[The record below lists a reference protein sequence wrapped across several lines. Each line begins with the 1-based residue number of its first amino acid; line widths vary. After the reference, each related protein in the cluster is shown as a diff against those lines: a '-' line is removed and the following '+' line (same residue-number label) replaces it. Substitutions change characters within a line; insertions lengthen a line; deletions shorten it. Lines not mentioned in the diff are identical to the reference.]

1 MSAAEESETVFY
13 GNWRQP
19 SKAGLGKLSAAAT
32 FVLFVS
38 LVATLIVN
46 MVAGLLPAFATAV
59 VSGAVLFS
67 LIRKD
72 GHGLTR
78 LHKIG
83 ERMVFW
89 KARRRGLTVYRS
101 GPAGVVPTGTCQLPG
116 VLTATRV
123 AEFTDSW
130 SRPFAVI
137 AHPAVSTYAVVLA
150 VQPDGDALVDQ
161 YQIDVQVARWG
172 HWLAALSGEPGLV
185 GASVVVETIP
195 DSGTR
200 LRQEI
205 HSHIDARAPELAK
218 RVMEEIQAVY
228 PVGSAAVSCYITL
241 TFTAATAYRFG
252 GARRSIEEFG
262 REIATR
268 IPGLTGALSGTG
280 AGTAR
285 PVGAEEIARIVR
297 VAYDPAAQALFDE
310 AALAGQTVHVDWADA
325 GPAGAD
331 ALRDRYV
338 HDSGVS
344 RTWMMTG
351 APTGQVQSNL
361 LARVLGPNKRV
372 PRKRVALLF
381 RPIESAR
388 AADIVDRDVND
399 ASARLGNMRRPTER
413 AKVAYAQAVRTSRE
427 EAQGAGL
434 ENFGMV
440 VTATGTSSSELAD
453 ITATVEAVGAA
464 ARLKFRLAYGA
475 QDSAFVTGLPVGV
488 VPRLHSRVSE
498 RVREA
503 L

>member
-19 SKAGLGKLSAAAT
+19 SRAGLGKLSAAAT
-32 FVLFVS
+32 FVLFAA
-38 LVATLIVN
+38 LVATLIAN
-46 MVAGLLPAFATAV
+46 MVGGLVPAFVTAV

-78 LHKIG
+78 LHRIG
-83 ERMVFW
+83 ERVMFRR
-89 KARRRGLTVYRS
+89 ARRRGLTVYRS

-116 VLTATRV
+116 VLSATRV
-123 AEFTDSW
+123 SEFVDSW
-130 SRPFAVI
+130 GRPFAVI

-218 RVMEEIQAVY
+218 RVMDEIQAVY

-241 TFTAATAYRFG
+241 TFTAATVYRLG
-252 GARRSIEEFG
+252 GARRSLEEFG
-262 REIATR
+262 REVATR

-280 AGTAR
+280 AGTVR

-297 VAYDPAAQALFDE
+297 VAYDPAAQALFEE
-310 AALAGQTVHVDWADA
+310 AALAGQTARVEWAEA

-344 RTWMMTG
+344 ITWMMTG

-361 LARVLGPNKRV
+361 LTRLLEPNQRVA
-372 PRKRVALLF
+372 RKRVALLY
-381 RPIESAR
+381 RPIDVAR

-453 ITATVEAVGAA
+453 IKATVEALAA
-464 ARLKFRLAYGA
+464 SVRIRIRPAYGA
-475 QDSAFVTGLPVGV
+475 QDAAFAVGLPVGV
-488 VPRLHSRVSE
+488 VPMLHSRVSE

>member
-19 SKAGLGKLSAAAT
+19 SRAGLGKLSAAAT
-32 FVLFVS
+32 FVLFAA
-38 LVATLIVN
+38 LVATLIAN
-46 MVAGLLPAFATAV
+46 MVGGLLPAFVTAV
-59 VSGAVLFS
+59 GSGGILFS

-83 ERMVFW
+83 ERVMFRR
-89 KARRRGLTVYRS
+89 ARRRGLTVYRS

-116 VLTATRV
+116 VLSATRV
-123 AEFTDSW
+123 SEFVDSW
-130 SRPFAVI
+130 GRPFAVI

-218 RVMEEIQAVY
+218 RVMDEIQAVY

-241 TFTAATAYRFG
+241 TFTAATVYRLG
-252 GARRSIEEFG
+252 GARRSLEEFG
-262 REIATR
+262 REVATR

-280 AGTAR
+280 AGTVR
-285 PVGAEEIARIVR
+285 PVEAEEIARIVR

-310 AALAGQTVHVDWADA
+310 AALAGQDA
-325 GPAGAD
+325 QAWQKAQPRALPSGSSSTPKSLSARVRSIALFVICCSPPSLRCLVGRSGARSGPGGPVC
-331 ALRDRYV
+331 RDR
-338 HDSGVS
+338 
-344 RTWMMTG
+344 
-351 APTGQVQSNL
+351 APNP
-361 LARVLGPNKRV
+361 AN
-372 PRKRVALLF
+372 
-381 RPIESAR
+381 
-388 AADIVDRDVND
+388 
-399 ASARLGNMRRPTER
+399 
-413 AKVAYAQAVRTSRE
+413 
-427 EAQGAGL
+427 
-434 ENFGMV
+434 
-440 VTATGTSSSELAD
+440 
-453 ITATVEAVGAA
+453 
-464 ARLKFRLAYGA
+464 
-475 QDSAFVTGLPVGV
+475 GV
-488 VPRLHSRVSE
+488 VCGTL
-498 RVREA
+498 
-503 L
+503 